1 MIGQL
6 RGTLLEKQPPRLL
19 VDVAGV
25 GYEVEAPMTVFYD
38 LPESG
43 AELTLYT
50 HFVVREDAQLLY
62 GFTGRYERELFR
74 SLIKVNGV
82 GPKMALAILSGI
94 EADRLAACIRDQDT
108 TSLVKVP
115 GIGKKTAERL
125 VIEMSDRLDKLE
137 GAPAARPGPRP
148 LDGPPDGRADAIA
161 ALQTKLEALGIS
173 NVTSLR
179 AWRREDLEARFG
191 RWGGRLYELA
201 RGIDE
206 RPVQPNRPRKSIS
219 AEDTLPEDLPATALA
234 PHIARMADKTWR
246 SAQKT
251 GARGRTVVLKLKTA
265 DFRILTRRAT
275 LAQPPAS
282 AEALA
287 RAATE
292 LLARVEDT
300 GEERYRLVGVGLSQL
315 EHADEAIA
323 PTSEQ
328 QTLFD

>member
-1 MIGQL
+1 MIGRL

-19 VDVAGV
+19 VDVGGV
-25 GYEVEAPMTVFYD
+25 GYEVEAPMTVFYN

-43 AELTLYT
+43 AELILHT

-137 GAPAARPGPRP
+137 GAPAARPGPQP

-161 ALQTKLEALGIS
+161 ALESLGYRNKEAAAAVGRAAEEAGADPSSEELIRRA
-173 NVTSLR
+173 LR
-179 AWRREDLEARFG
+179 T
-191 RWGGRLYELA
+191 LA
-201 RGIDE
+201 R
-206 RPVQPNRPRKSIS
+206 
-219 AEDTLPEDLPATALA
+219 
-234 PHIARMADKTWR
+234 
-246 SAQKT
+246 
-251 GARGRTVVLKLKTA
+251 
-265 DFRILTRRAT
+265 
-275 LAQPPAS
+275 
-282 AEALA
+282 
-287 RAATE
+287 
-292 LLARVEDT
+292 
-300 GEERYRLVGVGLSQL
+300 
-315 EHADEAIA
+315 
-323 PTSEQ
+323 
-328 QTLFD
+328 